1 MINDILIGIAWFG
14 VFLAC
19 CVGGYCTG
27 AYLRLIKKQNSSTG
41 SGNGQTQDKK

>member
-27 AYLRLIKKQNSSTG
+27 VYLRMIRKQNSSTG
-41 SGNGQTQDKK
+41 SGNRPIQDKK

>member
-19 CVGGYCTG
+19 CVGGYCTEK
-27 AYLRLIKKQNSSTG
+27 YLQLTKKQGSAAS
-41 SGNGQTQDKK
+41 SGNGPTQEKS

>member
-19 CVGGYCTG
+19 CVGGYCTE
-27 AYLRLIKKQNSSTG
+27 AYLRLKRERNSSNNPG
-41 SGNGQTQDKK
+41 SGPIREK

>member
-19 CVGGYCTG
+19 CVGGYCTE
-27 AYLRLIKKQNSSTG
+27 AYLRLKREQDSSTNSG
-41 SGNGQTQDKK
+41 SGPIRDK